1 MLLKNVKCRPCIQKE
16 GRLPLYMAVAER
28 GSFMWFLF
36 SITSF
41 MISIKIMNDFEGYA
55 TTVFGGTGAAALML
69 AIILF
74 RQEQRELLLNPMKAI
89 EREVHEDAIAK
100 QGKGTGIAV
109 GSWAIGMLVAMIIL

>member
-1 MLLKNVKCRPCIQKE
+1 
-16 GRLPLYMAVAER
+16 MAVAER
-28 GSFMWFLF
+28 GSFMWLLF

-41 MISIKIMNDFEGYA
+41 LISIKDMNDFEGYA

-89 EREVHEDAIAK
+89 EREVHPEEIAK
-100 QGKGTGIAV
+100 QGKGTGFGIGA
-109 GSWAIGMLVAMIIL
+109 WALGMLVAMIVL

>member
-1 MLLKNVKCRPCIQKE
+1 
-16 GRLPLYMAVAER
+16 MAVAER

-41 MISIKIMNDFEGYA
+41 LISIKVMNDFEGYA
-55 TTVFGGTGAAALML
+55 TTVFGGTGAAAMML

-89 EREVHEDAIAK
+89 EREVHDDAIASGPPPGVSQARLVSRSK
-100 QGKGTGIAV
+100 KLSKSNSMKTIALP
-109 GSWAIGMLVAMIIL
+109 SLP

>member
-1 MLLKNVKCRPCIQKE
+1 
-16 GRLPLYMAVAER
+16 MAVAER
-28 GSFMWFLF
+28 GSFTWSLF

-41 MISIKIMNDFEGYA
+41 LISIKVMNDFEGYA
-55 TTVFGGTGAAALML
+55 TTVFGGTGAAAMML

-100 QGKGTGIAV
+100 QGKGTGLGIGA
-109 GSWAIGMLVAMIIL
+109 WALGMLVAMIVL

>member
-1 MLLKNVKCRPCIQKE
+1 
-16 GRLPLYMAVAER
+16 MAVAER

-41 MISIKIMNDFEGYA
+41 IISIKVMNDFEGYA

-100 QGKGTGIAV
+100 QGKGTGLAV
-109 GSWAIGMLVAMIIL
+109 GSWAIGMLVAIIVL